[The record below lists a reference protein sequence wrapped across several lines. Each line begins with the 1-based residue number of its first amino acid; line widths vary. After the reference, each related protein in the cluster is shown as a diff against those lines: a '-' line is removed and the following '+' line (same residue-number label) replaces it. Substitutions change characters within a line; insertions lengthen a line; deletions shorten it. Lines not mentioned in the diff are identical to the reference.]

1 MSHANLAKLG
11 TEKTLS
17 MPNTSVILLTPD
29 QTYQVLQ
36 LSLYILAFFIL
47 VLIFLYIAYE
57 RPGEGREKDRE
68 HEKNSTPIR
77 HLSSPRAIFSSREE
91 SVASFITA
99 QSVLTSLPLPVL
111 TRLQNV

>member
-11 TEKTLS
+11 TQKPLT
-17 MPNTSVILLTPD
+17 MPNTPVTLLTPD

-57 RPGEGREKDRE
+57 RPGEDREKDK
-68 HEKNSTPIR
+68 EK
-77 HLSSPRAIFSSREE
+77 EK
-91 SVASFITA
+91 
-99 QSVLTSLPLPVL
+99 
-111 TRLQNV
+111 